1 MPFGVPKVTFQSHE
15 EEEATWIDLYNRLYR
30 ERILFL
36 CREIKEELANN
47 LVSLMVFLDI
57 DHTTWTQTMFIHSPG
72 GFVFPGL
79 AIYDT
84 VLAVGAR
91 TVCAGIAAS
100 MASVVLIGGEQS
112 KRLAF
117 PHALLALS
125 CETKERLFIHIIRVM
140 IHQPRMK
147 DFEDSTSGVI
157 METRVLLDLRE
168 RIVHIYVQ
176 RTGQPHRI
184 INADL
189 EVDTYM
195 SAKEAMTYGIID
207 AIAQS
212 VEE

>member
-1 MPFGVPKVTFQSHE
+1 MPFGVPKVSFQSHE
-15 EEEATWIDLYNRLYR
+15 EEDATWIDLYNRLYR

-36 CREIKEELANN
+36 CREIKEELSNN

-57 DHTTWTQTMFIHSPG
+57 DNTTWTQTMFIHSPG

-79 AIYDT
+79 AVYDT

-117 PHALLALS
+117 PHA
-125 CETKERLFIHIIRVM
+125 RVM
-140 IHQPRMK
+140 VHQPRMK
-147 DFEDSTSGVI
+147 DFEDSTSEI
-157 METRVLLDLRE
+157 LMETRVLLDLRE
-168 RIVHIYVQ
+168 RITHLYVQ

-184 INADL
+184 IAADL

-195 SAKEAMTYGIID
+195 SAKEAVTYGIID

>member
-1 MPFGVPKVTFQSHE
+1 MPFGVPKVSFQSHE
-15 EEEATWIDLYNRLYR
+15 EEEATWVDLYNRLYR

-36 CREIKEELANN
+36 CRDIKGELANS
-47 LVSLMVFLDI
+47 LISLMVFLDI
-57 DHTTWTQTMFIHSPG
+57 DNPTWTQTMFINSKG

-84 VLAVGAR
+84 VRAIEAR
-91 TVCAGIAAS
+91 TICAGIAAS
-100 MASVVLIGGEQS
+100 MASVVLIGGAHS

-117 PHALLALS
+117 PHA
-125 CETKERLFIHIIRVM
+125 RVM

-147 DFEDSTSGVI
+147 AFEDLLSEVM

-168 RIVHIYVQ
+168 RISHIYVQ
-176 RTGQPHRI
+176 RTGQSHWQI
-184 INADL
+184 AADL

-195 SAKEAMTYGIID
+195 SSREAMAYGIVD

>member
-1 MPFGVPKVTFQSHE
+1 MPFGVPKVSFQSHE

-100 MASVVLIGGEQS
+100 MASVVLIGGEQN

-117 PHALLALS
+117 PHA
-125 CETKERLFIHIIRVM
+125 RVM
-140 IHQPRMK
+140 IHSPRMK
-147 DFEDSTSGVI
+147 DFEDSTSEVL
-157 METRVLLDLRE
+157 METRVLLDLLD
-168 RIVHIYVQ
+168 RITHLYVQ
-176 RTGQPHRI
+176 RTGQPRRI
-184 INADL
+184 IAADL

-195 SAKEAMTYGIID
+195 SAKEAITYGIID
-207 AIAQS
+207 AIAQRA
-212 VEE
+212 EE